1 MDAPWITYRPEV
13 KILDCTIRDGGLM
26 NNHGFDDV
34 FVRTVYRTCVRAGV
48 DFMEIGYKN
57 SDRVFSRDEFGN
69 WMFCREDD
77 VLRALE
83 GEKLTVPISAM
94 VDAGKSDWKTGVL
107 PREKSVFSIMRI
119 AFYAHQ
125 VGEAMDMIQDAYQ
138 KGYQVWANLMAV
150 SSLSE
155 VEIDK
160 AMERLATSP
169 ASVLVVV
176 DSFGA
181 MYTETVEYLV
191 KKYLRFGQETGKEV
205 GIHAHNNQQLAF
217 ANSIEAVIHG
227 ANCVDAS
234 IGGLGRGAGNCPME
248 LILGY
253 MNNPKY
259 DLQPVYDALD
269 TLIEPL
275 RQRIDWGPSPEY
287 NITGQLNMH
296 PRDAMLV
303 RENPGQKHL
312 HREFYDRMKEKRE
325 NERAGQ

>member
-1 MDAPWITYRPEV
+1 MDSPWITYRPEIKV
-13 KILDCTIRDGGLM
+13 LDCTIRDGGLM
-26 NNHGFDDV
+26 NHHGFEDA
-34 FVRTVYRTCVRAGV
+34 FVRTVYRTCVKAGV
-48 DFMEIGYKN
+48 DFMEVGYKN
-57 SDRVFSRDEFGN
+57 SDRVFSRDEYGN

-77 VLRALE
+77 VRRALE
-83 GEKLTVPISAM
+83 GEELTVPMSAM
-94 VDAGKSDWKTGVL
+94 VDAGKSDWKTDVL
-107 PREKSVFSIMRI
+107 PRNKSIFSIMRI

-125 VGEAMDMIQDAYQ
+125 MDEAMDMIRDAYQ

-150 SSLSE
+150 SSLKE
-155 VEIDK
+155 TEIDR
-160 AMERLATSP
+160 AMERLGNSP

-181 MYTETVEYLV
+181 MYTETVEYLI

-217 ANSIEAVIHG
+217 ANSIEAIIHG

-248 LILGY
+248 LMLGFLR
-253 MNNPKY
+253 NPKY
-259 DLQPVYDALD
+259 NLQPVYEALD

-275 RQRIDWGPSPEY
+275 SKTIDWGPSPEY

-296 PRDAMLV
+296 PRDAMKV
-303 RENPGQKHL
+303 RETPAQKRL
-312 HREFYDRMKEKRE
+312 HREFYDRMREKRE
-325 NERAGQ
+325 SERAKE